1 MDMDYNEIR
10 QKVCDNLA
18 RKILETLFE
27 YDITPTEELTNE
39 EYNMKLVSIYR
50 GILTDVIS
58 KPLLDV
64 ADGIIKSKFKE

>member
-1 MDMDYNEIR
+1 MDYNEIR